1 MGSGWRRRFRFVIPV
16 RNAEHWGQAS
26 IVDLLREA
34 LSFLS
39 DDDYEFEFEKATKPP
54 LLESYLELGGEDLT
68 AFQANEVLLFSGG
81 LDSLAGA
88 VEELSTG
95 RKKVALVSHRS
106 SPKIYDHQKRLV
118 DELKRKF
125 RGMLMHFP
133 VQITKHGMRAHENTQ
148 RSRSFLYAAIAC
160 VVAHLFGNKR
170 IRFFENGV
178 VSINLPISEQVVG
191 ARATRTTYPLVLE
204 RFRAFF
210 SATVGRSIEVDN
222 PFIWKTKADVV
233 RTIVELGC
241 APLIKNT
248 VSCTRTYE
256 ATTLQTHCGCCSQCI
271 DRRFGIL
278 AAGAADHDPV
288 EKYKVELLKGERN
301 RPEHLT
307 MAELYVRTALE
318 FCGMGELAF
327 FGRFGGEAA
336 RACDGFPS
344 LKPDDVARQILRLH
358 RRHGQTISEVMRT
371 AVESNGAELVHG
383 RIPRSSLLLMT
394 LSRGPVPTLSKISG
408 RLDPLLSL
416 TDTEADAPPAAA
428 EAMET
433 LVGPRSAAHR
443 ASRKSSPS
451 LERALRAIFEI
462 FPKGVPDQ
470 ATVPNAILLR
480 RVGENLRK
488 AGLPS
493 TSNDTILR
501 AAGRRK

>member
-1 MGSGWRRRFRFVIPV
+1 
-16 RNAEHWGQAS
+16 
-26 IVDLLREA
+26 
-34 LSFLS
+34 
-39 DDDYEFEFEKATKPP
+39 
-54 LLESYLELGGEDLT
+54 
-68 AFQANEVLLFSGG
+68 
-81 LDSLAGA
+81 
-88 VEELSTG
+88 
-95 RKKVALVSHRS
+95 
-106 SPKIYDHQKRLV
+106 
-118 DELKRKF
+118 
-125 RGMLMHFP
+125 MHFP

-191 ARATRTTYPLVLE
+191 ARATRTTHPLVLE

-271 DRRFGIL
+271 DRRFEML

-307 MAELYVRTALE
+307 MAESYVRTALE

-358 RRHGQTISEVMRT
+358 RRHGETISEVMRT

-443 ASRKSSPS
+443 ASRKAALLSNGR
-451 LERALRAIFEI
+451 LERFSRSFL
-462 FPKGVPDQ
+462 
-470 ATVPNAILLR
+470 
-480 RVGENLRK
+480 K
-488 AGLPS
+488 ACP
-493 TSNDTILR
+493 IKQPFQMR
-501 AAGRRK
+501 FCFAASAKI